1 MAKTPAPAS
10 PEPDID
16 PTQKFRQLPI
26 FGKIINELDVNK
38 DQLAKRQKLIGDI
51 EAALTKKYKKPNRM
65 IVYMMRFGHSKS
77 MIQSADIPPL
87 DAILNSISNAEELNV
102 LIQSPGGD
110 GSIIEKMVEMC
121 RGHLSY
127 RDPKLRVIVPNIA
140 KSAAT
145 VFSLGADKI
154 IMGYSSDLGPIDPQV
169 PIIVSGAA
177 KYVSASAFVETRDLL
192 MKQLAEAIK
201 KNEPTQGILTQIAGL
216 NTVFIH
222 EMENAMNFSKQT
234 AIRMLEKYMLKGR
247 IKDAKA
253 RTTKAGEIAEKLL
266 SKQLFPIHGHFI
278 GAATA
283 KNDLELEVE
292 ILDRQDELW
301 KLIWEY
307 YIRAEI
313 QMDIPSALQQQK
325 IKLFESA
332 THSLVSQAPPDVVRQ
347 PQMDAGL

>member
-1 MAKTPAPAS
+1 
-10 PEPDID
+10 
-16 PTQKFRQLPI
+16 
-26 FGKIINELDVNK
+26 
-38 DQLAKRQKLIGDI
+38 
-51 EAALTKKYKKPNRM
+51 M
-65 IVYMMRFGHSKS
+65 IH
-77 MIQSADIPPL
+77 SADIAAL
-87 DAILNSISNAEELNV
+87 DAILNTVSNAQELNV

-127 RDPKLRVIVPNIA
+127 RDSKLRVIVPNIA

-169 PIIVSGAA
+169 PIVISGVA

-201 KNEPTQGILTQIAGL
+201 ANEPTQGILTQIAGL
-216 NTVFIH
+216 NTVFTR

-234 AIRMLEKYMLKGR
+234 AIRMLGKYMLKER

-253 RTTKAGEIAEKLL
+253 RNKKAEEIAEKLL

-278 GAATA
+278 GGTTA
-283 KNDLELEVE
+283 KNDLELEVD
-292 ILDRQDELW
+292 ILDRDDDLW

-313 QMDIPSALQQQK
+313 QMDIPAAGLQAQK
-325 IKLFESA
+325 IKLFESSG
-332 THSLVSQAPPDVVRQ
+332 HSLISQAAPDVLRQ
-347 PQMDAGL
+347 PQTDIGL